1 MRKGDSTPPTGLLSW
16 ADWLAIELGEPDWL
30 IPNLLE
36 RGGAGLVHG
45 GIQSYKSFL
54 MLRLCLD
61 LAAGKPVLGLFPAA
75 SPHATLLLQ
84 AEGSRKAWRRR
95 MLRLQADY
103 PADMPFWSWHS
114 LSTKLDQKVGDAWVR
129 AALAY
134 TRAAL
139 LVVDPIANF
148 FLGADTDPVA
158 LQRWRDIS
166 NAWREEYGC
175 AVLWVHHNRQAI
187 RFFDNGK
194 VGTFDGGA
202 EEARGRGD
210 IKAWADL
217 ILGLRKSADTTT
229 VSVEKVRD
237 DPTGQEFK
245 FRLDEGKLVLVGV
258 AGDQVE
264 TAILQAL
271 RAGEG
276 WLSPLVA
283 EIADSTGVSPS
294 GVRRA
299 IARLVERGEITQVLY
314 GARAKIKLA

>member
-1 MRKGDSTPPTGLLSW
+1 MGLTESGLLSW
-16 ADWLAIELGEPDWL
+16 SEWLALELGEPDWL

-61 LAAGKPVLGLFPAA
+61 LSAGKPVLDLFPPA
-75 SPHATLLLQ
+75 PPRATLLLQ

-103 PADMPFWSWHS
+103 PPDIPFWSWHS
-114 LSTKLDQKVGDAWVR
+114 LTTKLDQAPGDKWVR
-129 AALAY
+129 TALTHTQAS
-134 TRAAL
+134 L

-158 LQRWRDIS
+158 LQRWRDVS
-166 NAWREEYGC
+166 NAWREKYGC
-175 AVLWVHHNRQAI
+175 AVVWVHHNRQAI
-187 RFFDNGK
+187 RFFADGK
-194 VGTFDGGA
+194 VGTFDGGP

-217 ILGLRKSADTTT
+217 ILGLRKSGDTTT

-245 FRLDEGKLVLVGV
+245 FRLDEGKLVLAGRS
-258 AGDQVE
+258 GDQVE
-264 TAILQAL
+264 AAILQAL
-271 RAGEG
+271 IAGDG
-276 WLSPLVA
+276 WLSPLAV
-283 EIADSTGVSPS
+283 EIAGITGVSS
-294 GVRRA
+294 SSVRRA
-299 IARLVERGEITQVLY
+299 IARLVESGEIVQVLY
-314 GARAKIKLA
+314 GTRAKLKLTGG